1 MRLLLIEDDKMLADA
16 LRQALHD
23 ARYAVDWVEDGLS
36 ALDAARSHAY
46 DAVLLDL
53 SLPKM
58 SGIDVLR
65 ELRRSQC
72 AVALIIITARDS
84 VEDRVGG
91 LDLGADDYI
100 VKPFD
105 VDELLARLR
114 AVVRRKSGAA
124 QPVLSNGVVSLD
136 PSTFEASVEGR
147 VAVLSPREFSLLHA
161 LLQKPGMILS
171 RRVLEEK
178 IYGWNEEVESNAV
191 EFLIYGVRRKLGS
204 EAIKNVRGLGWTVPR
219 AKT

>member
-1 MRLLLIEDDKMLADA
+1 
-16 LRQALHD
+16 
-23 ARYAVDWVEDGLS
+23 
-36 ALDAARSHAY
+36 
-46 DAVLLDL
+46 VLLDL

-136 PSTFEASVEGR
+136 
-147 VAVLSPREFSLLHA
+147 
-161 LLQKPGMILS
+161 
-171 RRVLEEK
+171 
-178 IYGWNEEVESNAV
+178 
-191 EFLIYGVRRKLGS
+191 
-204 EAIKNVRGLGWTVPR
+204 
-219 AKT
+219 

>member
-58 SGIDVLR
+58 SGVDVLR
-65 ELRRSQC
+65 ELRRSQS
-72 AVALIIITARDS
+72 AVALIIVSARDS

-114 AVVRRKSGAA
+114 AVVRRKSGGA

-136 PSTFEASVEGR
+136 PSTYEATVDGR
-147 VAVLSPREFSLLHA
+147 AAVLSPREFSLLHA

-219 AKT
+219 AKR

>member
-23 ARYAVDWVEDGLS
+23 ARHAVDWVEDGLS

-53 SLPKM
+53 SLPEM

-171 RRVLEEK
+171 RHILEEK

>member
-23 ARYAVDWVEDGLS
+23 ARHAVDWVEDGLS

-53 SLPKM
+53 SLPEM

-100 VKPFD
+100 VKP
-105 VDELLARLR
+105 
-114 AVVRRKSGAA
+114 
-124 QPVLSNGVVSLD
+124 
-136 PSTFEASVEGR
+136 
-147 VAVLSPREFSLLHA
+147 
-161 LLQKPGMILS
+161 
-171 RRVLEEK
+171 
-178 IYGWNEEVESNAV
+178 
-191 EFLIYGVRRKLGS
+191 
-204 EAIKNVRGLGWTVPR
+204 
-219 AKT
+219 

>member
-23 ARYAVDWVEDGLS
+23 ARHAVDWVEDGLS

-53 SLPKM
+53 SLPEM

-114 AVVRRKSGAA
+114 AVVRRKAGAA
-124 QPVLSNGVVSLD
+124 QPVLSNGVISLD

-171 RRVLEEK
+171 RHILEEK